1 MLIKYKKKMK
11 ICSIVCSLYSLCA
24 NFAYLN
30 YNTVYNIK
38 YINDSMED
46 IIKELSKP
54 WVTFTEIKTKRILE
68 YSPVILLKDNKILL
82 LTLGQILLLIDKDTF
97 EAKAT
102 MNSDFH
108 LKILEI
114 LLINPT
120 CKQVKKFKY
129 SNKNIYKNNNKNG
142 IPLQESSIYNII
154 YQKERLLA
162 NNWILSS

>member
-1 MLIKYKKKMK
+1 M
-11 ICSIVCSLYSLCA
+11 
-24 NFAYLN
+24 
-30 YNTVYNIK
+30 
-38 YINDSMED
+38 
-46 IIKELSKP
+46 
-54 WVTFTEIKTKRILE
+54 
-68 YSPVILLKDNKILL
+68 ILLKDNKILL

-102 MNSDFH
+102 INSDFH

-120 CKQVKKFKY
+120 CQQVKQFNY

-162 NNWILSS
+162 NN